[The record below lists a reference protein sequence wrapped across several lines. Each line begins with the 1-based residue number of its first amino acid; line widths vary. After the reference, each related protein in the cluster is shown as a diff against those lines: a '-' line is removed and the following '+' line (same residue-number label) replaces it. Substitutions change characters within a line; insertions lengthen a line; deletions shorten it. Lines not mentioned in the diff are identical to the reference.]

1 MRISKLEILFFLIL
15 NVLLRTVTAS
25 SLIEDFYALSRTL
38 LWSVV
43 SRTASNLPPKA
54 DGNGLC
60 DSYAIQATDSCQ
72 SIAHAYDIT
81 VADIKSWNKQTYG
94 WKGCDGIQQGNFI
107 CLSTGF
113 PPMPV
118 ALPDATCG
126 PQVPGTARPS
136 KYAALASLNPCP
148 SGKCCISS
156 GTCSTISDVCSSS
169 HCISNCGTKV
179 TNKTTMEKTTKTTKD
194 GAETKTTAKVETI
207 STKAESTTT
216 KVETTSTTKAA
227 ATTAVDAPNKWT
239 LTAYTGD
246 DCGDDYDLIEL
257 HGAEVSECYNVRDL
271 GTEVEDTGASCRY
284 FTDGGFS
291 QTSCASSPT
300 GMVFWSFIV
309 IGGTCTIYNEKDR
322 DGSKG
327 TNFELK
333 TTSGCK
339 KEDMYHPNWGIAW
352 VSLKC
357 STS

>member
-1 MRISKLEILFFLIL
+1 
-15 NVLLRTVTAS
+15 
-25 SLIEDFYALSRTL
+25 
-38 LWSVV
+38 
-43 SRTASNLPPKA
+43 
-54 DGNGLC
+54 
-60 DSYAIQATDSCQ
+60 
-72 SIAHAYDIT
+72 
-81 VADIKSWNKQTYG
+81 
-94 WKGCDGIQQGNFI
+94 
-107 CLSTGF
+107 
-113 PPMPV
+113 
-118 ALPDATCG
+118 
-126 PQVPGTARPS
+126 
-136 KYAALASLNPCP
+136 
-148 SGKCCISS
+148 
-156 GTCSTISDVCSSS
+156 
-169 HCISNCGTKV
+169 
-179 TNKTTMEKTTKTTKD
+179 MEKTTKTTKD

-207 STKAESTTT
+207 T
-216 KVETTSTTKAA
+216 
-227 ATTAVDAPNKWT
+227 
-239 LTAYTGD
+239 YTGD

-300 GMVFWSFIV
+300 G
-309 IGGTCTIYNEKDR
+309 GTCTIYNEKDC